1 MIESLPAAVQAAYAP
16 DPLRLKA
23 DNTHGYQVD
32 NALASGRWIFCGICN
47 QLTLRQT
54 AVQDVKV
61 TGACYEKVHST
72 DR

>member
-1 MIESLPAAVQAAYAP
+1 MEYLPAAVQAAYAP

-23 DNTHGYQVD
+23 DNAHGYQVD
-32 NALASGRWIFCGICN
+32 NALASGQWIFCGVCN

-54 AVQDVKV
+54 AVRNELI
-61 TGACYEKVHST
+61 GACYETLHST